1 MRLLLDSHALIW
13 WLADSPRLSAAA
25 RAAIGDAA
33 NEIFVSPAS
42 AWEIATKVRLGKLI
56 EPGARE
62 LAEAFDDVT
71 RAEGFSHLAIT
82 NVLASEAGLLPGPH
96 RDPFDRMLVV
106 QSRAL
111 GLSIV
116 SIDRAFDDYGVARL
130 W

>member
-25 RAAIGDAA
+25 RAAIGDTA

-42 AWEIATKVRLGKLI
+42 AWEIATKVRLGRLI

-82 NVLASEAGLLPGPH
+82 NVLASEAGLLPGAH
-96 RDPFDRMLVV
+96 RDPFDRMLIA

-116 SIDRAFDDYGVARL
+116 SIDRVFDDYGVARL